1 MPSVLVPYPYA
12 TADHQTLNAKHF
24 ERGGGAVVVPDADVD
39 RVPALVAELLADRAR
54 LAAMRGAMLA
64 LARPDAADDV
74 ADELVAL
81 AEGRR
86 R

>member
-1 MPSVLVPYPYA
+1 
-12 TADHQTLNAKHF
+12 
-24 ERGGGAVVVPDADVD
+24 
-39 RVPALVAELLADRAR
+39 
-54 LAAMRGAMLA
+54 MRGAMLA